1 LTTIHPDL
9 RKTMT
14 PNRWIMQVVNTPSQV
29 PNSTGSD
36 TKKLVDHQGLLLAL
50 WTLTRSSWK
59 SSAPPAPAA
68 VVEAAS
74 PETSGWEPESGPP
87 AVPSEPSWSPNRAQ
101 SMSRTPRVTVM

>member
-36 TKKLVDHQGLLLAL
+36 TKKLVDHHGLLLAL
-50 WTLTRSSWK
+50 WDEPSSWK

-68 VVEAAS
+68 VAEAAS
-74 PETSGWEPESGPP
+74 PGTSGWEPGSVPP